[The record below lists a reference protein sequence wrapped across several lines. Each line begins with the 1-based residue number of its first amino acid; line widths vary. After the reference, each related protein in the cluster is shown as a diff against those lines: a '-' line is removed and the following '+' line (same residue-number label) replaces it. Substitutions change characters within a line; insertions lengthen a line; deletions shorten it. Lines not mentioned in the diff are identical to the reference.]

1 MILIII
7 LYRPSQKIFLI
18 FYKEAQGECMF
29 FQDYFKGEHTT
40 DKGEN
45 IVYKVVLVDHEI
57 HLSDSIS
64 VTNLTMS
71 GGVLNQGQE

>member
-1 MILIII
+1 
-7 LYRPSQKIFLI
+7 
-18 FYKEAQGECMF
+18 MF